1 MKTNTIFYKKRAT
14 ILACATLAI
23 PRFATDSI
31 SERNQNIRFHD
42 CFYGFK
48 RGVNRIFYGC
58 YDMKALHWFVI
69 YVVCQ
74 FRNIMQI

>member
-1 MKTNTIFYKKRAT
+1 MIAF
-14 ILACATLAI
+14 
-23 PRFATDSI
+23 D
-31 SERNQNIRFHD
+31 
-42 CFYGFK
+42 GFK